1 MSKKVHTIVND
12 NKYKTLGLSLVL
24 LIVPLI
30 VFMKAITLEGVSFEF
45 WTGQKSY
52 ADFFSYYKS
61 VWLMILTGVSLLIFL
76 YCLYNKQIDLKAL
89 TSKSDYKLLFLIIP
103 LICYYLFV
111 FLSTSFSN
119 YKEQA
124 IWGFTDRRE
133 GFLIISCYVLLCLI
147 AMFSVNTKLDLKIIF
162 TLLLI
167 SSSIISI
174 LGITQFF
181 GFDFFQ
187 TILGKKMILPSE
199 SQSIAGSLKF
209 NFPKNYIYGTL
220 YNPNYVGSYFSML
233 FPISL
238 GLMITAKK
246 WSFKS
251 ISFIMA
257 FLSFLNLV
265 GSLSM
270 TGYIAAAMSII
281 ILFILLRKDVVRSW
295 KSILLLIVCCI
306 PLVLLMNNVSDQAI
320 FKGNSNSL
328 KVKTDN
334 PPVTEQAS
342 AATAVIS
349 DFEIKDNLFKIYV
362 NSNELN
368 VKFDMASNQCIFT
381 DKSGNLI
388 DITPTSGEAGKYTL
402 NNSTF
407 KGLSIKID
415 KSYFQF
421 IGSNATVPVLI
432 TQDQGFKYINYLG
445 KQIDQINPESYGF
458 KGKET
463 FGSSRGYIWS
473 RSLPLIKD
481 TIVLGHGP
489 DTYAI
494 YFPQNDFANKLKYL
508 NNMFILV
515 DKPHNMY
522 IQYAINTGV
531 LSLIAF
537 LILVA
542 YYFISSFIIYFKG
555 KEHNEFFTA
564 GIVCLTAVTGFL
576 ISAIANDSVVSVSP
590 VFWILLGVGIACN
603 RVYKSVNIASPK
615 TAK

>member
-1 MSKKVHTIVND
+1 LSKNVHTIVNE
-12 NKYKTLGLSLVL
+12 NKYKTLGLGLIL

-30 VFMKAITLEGVSFEF
+30 VFMKAIKLEGVTYEF

-61 VWLMILTGVSLLIFL
+61 VWLMILTGLSLLVFF
-76 YCLYNKQIDLKAL
+76 YCLYKKQIDLKAL
-89 TSKSDYKLLFLIIP
+89 TSKTDYKLLFLIIP

-111 FLSTSFSN
+111 FLSASFSN

-133 GFLIISCYVLLCLI
+133 GFFVISCYVLLCLI
-147 AMFSVNTKLDLKIIF
+147 ATFTVNTKLDLKIVF
-162 TLLLI
+162 TLLFI
-167 SSSIISI
+167 SAAIISI

-187 TILGKKMILPSE
+187 TIFGKKMILPRE
-199 SQSIAGSLKF
+199 SQSMAGSLKF
-209 NFPKNYIYGTL
+209 NFPKNFIYGTL

-238 GLMITAKK
+238 GFMITAKK

-251 ISFIMA
+251 LSFIMA

-265 GSLSM
+265 GSLSL
-270 TGYIAAAMSII
+270 TGYIAAGLSTII
-281 ILFILLRKDVVRSW
+281 MFILLRKDIIKSW
-295 KSILLLIVCCI
+295 KSIVLLIACCI
-306 PLVLLMNNVSDQAI
+306 PLIILMNNVSGQAI
-320 FKGNSNSL
+320 FRGSGSIG
-328 KVKTDN
+328 VKPNT
-334 PPVTEQAS
+334 PPTTVQAS
-342 AATAVIS
+342 TNPAVIT
-349 DFEIKDNLFKIYV
+349 DFDIKGNLFKIYV
-362 NSNELN
+362 NNNELN
-368 VKFDMASNQCIFT
+368 VKFDKASNQCIFS
-381 DKSGNLI
+381 DKSGNVI
-388 DITPTSGEAGKYTL
+388 DITPSPSEAGKYTL
-402 NNSTF
+402 NNSAF

-421 IGSNATVPVLI
+421 IGSNATVPVSI
-432 TQDQGFKYINYLG
+432 IQDQGFKYVTYFG
-445 KQIDQINPESYGF
+445 KMVDQIYPESYGF
-458 KGKET
+458 KGRER

-481 TIVLGHGP
+481 TLILGHGP

-494 YFPQNDFANKLKYL
+494 YFPQNDFSNKLKYL
-508 NNMFILV
+508 DNNFILV

-542 YYFISSFIIYFKG
+542 FYFISSFIIYFKG
-555 KEHNEFFTA
+555 KEHNEFFIT
-564 GIVCLTAVTGFL
+564 GVGCLTAVTGFL

-603 RVYKSVNIASPK
+603 RVYKSTNTLNTK
-615 TAK
+615 TVK